1 MTKEQ
6 KKRVAT
12 FRFGIISEIVTSSN
26 LEYGEKE
33 RLIQEK
39 CARQWDIPYSCR
51 TNISRGTIFEWVRKY
66 TKSGNK
72 LESLYPKE
80 RNDTG
85 RSRSIDDETIASI
98 IKIKKDKP
106 LISLESLINE
116 TVDKNPGII
125 ARNLPNSTVYRLLK
139 SQNMIGETARI
150 PKDRRKFEA
159 ENPNDLWQSD
169 VMHGPKLKYKNKLR
183 KTYLLAIIDDH
194 SRLIPNACFCFSENL
209 ITYLK
214 FLEKAFLKRG
224 LPRKLYVDN
233 GAAFKSHHLKY
244 VAANLEIALINAKA
258 YQPQGKGKVERWF
271 KTIRSSFLPTF
282 SGSTIEEINVSLQN
296 WIENKYHH
304 KKHSS
309 TGEKPIERFA
319 ANMECI
325 RLAPSN
331 LTDYFRKTVRRKVAK
346 DRTVTICGSLFE
358 APVSLIGKRVEL
370 LYHHETPDDVEI
382 KYEQKSYGQIAPVDV
397 HVNCR
402 VKRHRYR
409 KNDIQISSDTKNYQ
423 GGRLFGGNQDE

>member
-72 LESLYPKE
+72 LESLYPKK

-85 RSRSIDDETIASI
+85 RSRSIDDETVASI

-125 ARNLPNSTVYRLLK
+125 ARNLPDSTVYRLLK

-150 PKDRRKFEA
+150 PKDRRKKE
-159 ENPNDLWQSD
+159 Q
-169 VMHGPKLKYKNKLR
+169 V
-183 KTYLLAIIDDH
+183 IICPVAGRSTGWLHSSGIEDNCGDH
-194 SRLIPNACFCFSENL
+194 RIGVC
-209 ITYLK
+209 
-214 FLEKAFLKRG
+214 R
-224 LPRKLYVDN
+224 
-233 GAAFKSHHLKY
+233 
-244 VAANLEIALINAKA
+244 VAASSNNRIQLTQK
-258 YQPQGKGKVERWF
+258 
-271 KTIRSSFLPTF
+271 RS
-282 SGSTIEEINVSLQN
+282 I
-296 WIENKYHH
+296 
-304 KKHSS
+304 
-309 TGEKPIERFA
+309 
-319 ANMECI
+319 
-325 RLAPSN
+325 
-331 LTDYFRKTVRRKVAK
+331 
-346 DRTVTICGSLFE
+346 
-358 APVSLIGKRVEL
+358 
-370 LYHHETPDDVEI
+370 
-382 KYEQKSYGQIAPVDV
+382 
-397 HVNCR
+397 
-402 VKRHRYR
+402 
-409 KNDIQISSDTKNYQ
+409 
-423 GGRLFGGNQDE
+423 